1 MRALVRGVR
10 VWQDRPSPMA
20 QKDLTGIG
28 EINALLG
35 RGTEYEGKLVFEG
48 RVRIDGRFVG
58 EIHSDDLLI
67 LGEGAE
73 VRARVRVGTLIVRG
87 GVLVGDVV
95 ARQLVEIHA
104 PGQVR
109 GDITTPQLFI
119 DKGVVFEGR
128 CTMGDEPSERL
139 PLEDEDVVPKWT
151 ETASTLASEAEGA
164 IAAAPSPSA
173 ASSSPPSRK
182 RTRSLGPRTTLRRPP
197 RAVPPP
203 ARTRGRARAR
213 GRRRAPRRRPRGPPI
228 ARPGP
233 KSAVAGAAADVAD
246 PGRSVVDRGLLHE
259 FRGDATSPTLGA
271 PP

>member
-1 MRALVRGVR
+1 
-10 VWQDRPSPMA
+10 MA

-58 EIHSDDLLI
+58 EIHSDDMLI

-109 GDITTPQLFI
+109 GDITTPQIFI

-151 ETASTLASEAEGA
+151 EAASSPVSDAEGA
-164 IAAAPSPSA
+164 SAALPEAPAPPAGPAVEDEEPSPEDEV
-173 ASSSPPSRK
+173 ASEPDPI
-182 RTRSLGPRTTLRRPP
+182 P
-197 RAVPPP
+197 AVPDDAAGEGDGGRSGAGEEPSGAADRP
-203 ARTRGRARAR
+203 AGNEKRRRGAR
-213 GRRRAPRRRPRGPPI
+213 GGRR
-228 ARPGP
+228 
-233 KSAVAGAAADVAD
+233 
-246 PGRSVVDRGLLHE
+246 
-259 FRGDATSPTLGA
+259 
-271 PP
+271 

>member
-119 DKGVVFEGR
+119 DKGVVFEGA
-128 CTMGDEPSERL
+128 CTMTDR
-139 PLEDEDVVPKWT
+139 D
-151 ETASTLASEAEGA
+151 
-164 IAAAPSPSA
+164 
-173 ASSSPPSRK
+173 
-182 RTRSLGPRTTLRRPP
+182 RP
-197 RAVPPP
+197 A
-203 ARTRGRARAR
+203 
-213 GRRRAPRRRPRGPPI
+213 
-228 ARPGP
+228 
-233 KSAVAGAAADVAD
+233 
-246 PGRSVVDRGLLHE
+246 
-259 FRGDATSPTLGA
+259 
-271 PP
+271 

>member
-1 MRALVRGVR
+1 
-10 VWQDRPSPMA
+10 MA

-58 EIHSDDLLI
+58 EIHSDDMLI

-109 GDITTPQLFI
+109 GDITTPQIFI

-151 ETASTLASEAEGA
+151 E
-164 IAAAPSPSA
+164 A
-173 ASSSPPSRK
+173 ASSPASDGEGASAALPEAPAPPAEEDDEPSPEDEAATEPD
-182 RTRSLGPRTTLRRPP
+182 PIP
-197 RAVPPP
+197 AVPADGEGDGSTSGAGGEPP
-203 ARTRGRARAR
+203 GAADRPAASEKRRRGARS
-213 GRRRAPRRRPRGPPI
+213 GRR
-228 ARPGP
+228 
-233 KSAVAGAAADVAD
+233 
-246 PGRSVVDRGLLHE
+246 
-259 FRGDATSPTLGA
+259 
-271 PP
+271 